1 MVLLCFSK
9 NIKNHII
16 QAMKLHITCFL
27 LLTLTCVVHS
37 WDKDELE
44 IFDLVEEINKNF
56 YEVMGISQQATS
68 QEIKRAFR
76 NLSIVLH
83 PDKNDAEDANV
94 QFRNLV
100 SIYEVLKDPSKREK
114 YNKVL
119 KDGLPNW
126 KSALYY
132 YRRMRKVGLYEGAL
146 IIFVIVSVGQYL
158 FSWAAYLEKKYTA
171 EQVFG
176 SKLKK
181 LQKKNKNIDLDSI
194 LNEIPA
200 PSILNTLPF
209 QIPLFLWNLPKTI
222 KSGMLKANELKE
234 AALEKRRQEA
244 EELQRQQEL
253 EEEFEE
259 MARARKEK
267 KENIRKRRQATKAP
281 EKTDAELAG
290 YSRIEAKKFNESD
303 AVKPVTQKTT
313 PLSGGFWSDDDLTEL
328 IRLVKKY
335 PGGAGSRWE
344 TIAEAMN
351 RSVQEVTFMAA
362 KMKENGYR
370 IPGQSDSVADNIVQE
385 VAVKKEKLKKTD
397 KTILIPE
404 KNWSQEQQRALENAI
419 VKYSKAAGSDRWQK
433 IANCVPEK
441 TKEECLLR
449 YKHLCELVKS
459 QKTQA
464 AANENDGEKKIDEE
478 DEKITEAQTQQRVED
493 LPEDDNGQADVEED
507 DDEEEDRRKQTDEEQ
522 TKSKGKKRNKRKER
536 RRRREFSTD
545 EDTDEDD
552 I

>member
-1 MVLLCFSK
+1 MKSY
-9 NIKNHII
+9 II
-16 QAMKLHITCFL
+16 CLFL
-27 LLTLTCVVHS
+27 LAITYGANA

-56 YEVMGISQQATS
+56 YEVMGISQDATG

-83 PDKNDAEDANV
+83 PDKNNAEDANI

-119 KDGLPNW
+119 KEGLPNW

-132 YRRMRKVGLYEGAL
+132 YRRMRKVGLYEGAA
-146 IIFVIVSVGQYL
+146 IIFVIISVGQYL

-176 SKLKK
+176 SRLKK
-181 LQKKNKNIDLDSI
+181 LQKKNKNIDLDAI
-194 LNEIPA
+194 LNEIPP

-209 QIPLFLWNLPKTI
+209 QIPMFFWNLPTTI
-222 KSGMLKANELKE
+222 KSGVLKANEMKE
-234 AALEKRRQEA
+234 AALEKRRLEA
-244 EELQRQQEL
+244 EEIKRQQEL

-281 EKTDAELAG
+281 EKTDADLAG
-290 YSRIEAKKFNESD
+290 YSRVEAREFNEND

-313 PLSGGFWSDDDLTEL
+313 PLSGGFWTDEDLAEL

-344 TIAEAMN
+344 TIAETMN

-370 IPGQSDSVADNIVQE
+370 IPGQTDSVAENIVQD
-385 VAVKKEKLKKTD
+385 VALKKEKLKKND

-419 VKYSKAAGSDRWQK
+419 VKYRKAAGSDRWQK

-449 YKHLCELVKS
+449 YKHLCDLVKS
-459 QKTQA
+459 QKSKA
-464 AANENDGEKKIDEE
+464 ADDEEKNEEDEE
-478 DEKITEAQTQQRVED
+478 DKGTETTANRVED
-493 LPEDDNGQADVEED
+493 LQDDDNAQADVEE
-507 DDEEEDRRKQTDEEQ
+507 EEEQDELKHTDEEQ

-536 RRRREFSTD
+536 RRRREYSSD
-545 EDTDEDD
+545 EDSDDEG

>member
-1 MVLLCFSK
+1 MKSY
-9 NIKNHII
+9 II
-16 QAMKLHITCFL
+16 CL
-27 LLTLTCVVHS
+27 LLLGLTYEVQS

-56 YEVMGISQQATS
+56 YEVMAISQNATG

-76 NLSIVLH
+76 TLSIVLH
-83 PDKNDAEDANV
+83 PDKNNAEDANI

-100 SIYEVLKDPSKREK
+100 SVYEVLKDPSKREK

-119 KDGLPNW
+119 TEGLPNW

-146 IIFVIVSVGQYL
+146 IIFVIISVGQYL
-158 FSWAAYLEKKYTA
+158 FAWAAYLEKKYTA

-176 SKLKK
+176 SRLKK

-194 LNEIPA
+194 LNEIPS

-209 QIPLFLWNLPKTI
+209 QIPMFFWNLPSTI
-222 KSGMLKANELKE
+222 KSGVSKANEMKE
-234 AALEKRRQEA
+234 AALEKRRLEA
-244 EELQRQQEL
+244 EELKRQQEL

-267 KENIRKRRQATKAP
+267 KENIRKRRLASKAP

-290 YSRIEAKKFNESD
+290 YSRIEAREPNEKD
-303 AVKPVTQKTT
+303 AIKAVTQKTT
-313 PLSGGFWSDDDLTEL
+313 PLSGGFWTDEDLAEL

-344 TIAEAMN
+344 TIAETMN

-370 IPGQSDSVADNIVQE
+370 IPGQSDSVAENIVQD
-385 VAVKKEKLKKTD
+385 VALKKEKVKKTD

-419 VKYSKAAGSDRWQK
+419 VKYLKSAGTDRWQK
-433 IANCVPEK
+433 IANSVPEK
-441 TKEECLLR
+441 TKEECILR
-449 YKHLCELVKS
+449 YKHLCDLVKS
-459 QKTQA
+459 QKNKTEEPT
-464 AANENDGEKKIDEE
+464 NGSDEE
-478 DEKITEAQTQQRVED
+478 KNDDQQRVENIQ
-493 LPEDDNGQADVEED
+493 EDENVQADVEEEAEED
-507 DDEEEDRRKQTDEEQ
+507 QEELLKQTEEEP

-536 RRRREFSTD
+536 RRRREFSSD
-545 EDTDEDD
+545 EDTDDEA